1 MIEPD
6 KTLDPRS
13 PWDYVRRMEL
23 VRYAA
28 EKGVTEIVE
37 AMPKTVMV
45 QILRQKGFGPPNV
58 RTRSI
63 GKNMNPRAWDTD
75 VNTHQVPPQP
85 KQDAK
90 AETVEVD
97 ADELMAREWLKPNFD
112 NMTFNDLRAEL
123 KKRGIKW
130 EKRWKA
136 ADIRAV
142 LNGNAAAYRAGQ

>member
-6 KTLDPRS
+6 KTLDPRN
-13 PWDYVRRMEL
+13 PWDSVRRMEL

-28 EKGVTEIVE
+28 EKGVKEIIE

-45 QILRQKGFGPPNV
+45 QILKQKGYPPPNV
-58 RTRSI
+58 RARNI

-75 VNTHQVPPQP
+75 ANTHQAAPQP
-85 KQDAK
+85 KQDVK
-90 AETVEVD
+90 AETVEID
-97 ADELMAREWLKPNFD
+97 ADELLMREWQAKKPNYD
-112 NMTFNDLRAEL
+112 NMNFNDLRAEL
-123 KKRGIKW
+123 KRRGIKW

-142 LNGNAAAYRAGQ
+142 LNGKDAA